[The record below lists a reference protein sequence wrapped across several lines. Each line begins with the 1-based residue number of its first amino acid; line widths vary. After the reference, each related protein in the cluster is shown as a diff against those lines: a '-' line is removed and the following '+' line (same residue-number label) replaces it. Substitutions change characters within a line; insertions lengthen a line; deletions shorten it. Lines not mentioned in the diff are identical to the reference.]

1 MSTSGV
7 SGSVVARGTRASRAD
22 DDVDDVRNL
31 APTLPRPI
39 YWTSLTHP
47 DIFKEYISAEGLA
60 PRSSNGVSIATEETR
75 EPFDKTYTNIKHITF
90 TNTNKLRVLS
100 DCPPTWI
107 NDHLFADNGLPTPFK
122 PNLVSIDSNLWLP
135 RSLNEI
141 GDHTFRT
148 LPNLADEKSAM
159 DWFNYIGNS
168 LGVIHGL
175 VSAIDP
181 TNQARTNIQP
191 GCADRAFD
199 CEGHNKPL
207 TKGLIQRKPD
217 IVLIDRALRYHIQ
230 AGIRLRWPLVQAL
243 VEITVKENQ
252 YPFLMQTLL
261 AKASNVFDSQ
271 LHRRY
276 ILGLAFFGKGPEMK
290 FFLTLIDRA
299 GAVSTKPCH
308 IRGFNAMTL
317 ARILYAFT
325 FGSDELLGMDTRVT
339 IDRFTGNPLSVL
351 IEEQHFKIITEI
363 HVSPFLFGR
372 GTRVYIV
379 KDKHGHFHILKDSWI
394 LSTHEGSEIEHIKKI
409 SSIAK
414 TVNLDDRARTLS
426 PRFVAGDNRVN
437 DTNEPR
443 GFLTAIGPAR
453 IRRRI
458 VTGPIGDPITS
469 YRSRLECLQALID
482 VVDREYFITFNHS
495 VIQLLNASELD
506 FLNDKCDLV
515 HGDISINN
523 IVIVRFLPSILAA
536 SNTSDVA
543 TMHLPSPTAGEQLA
557 DSLPSSLA
565 EPPITDTVDL
575 SFVNEGNCMMS
586 WEMVQPCTNIGFLH
600 SLGSGGSVIDFDY
613 SRPRNTLSATTSV
626 RPSQLFVLSF
636 IN

>member
-1 MSTSGV
+1 MPHLHPRSDPSSSSRSSHLSSSSGSASESFCLSTSYSDCDSQDHFAQPTPSAKPTLETNFKLISKADPTIYSFAWSQSDCNLENPQNLSSSNHRIVNAPVNCLIMSTSGV

-22 DDVDDVRNL
+22 NDADDIRHL

-47 DIFKEYISAEGLA
+47 KIFKEYISAEGLA
-60 PRSSNGVSIATEETR
+60 PHSSNGVSITTEETR

-90 TNTNKLRVLS
+90 TNTDKLRILS

-107 NDHLFADNGLPTPFK
+107 NDHLFADDGLPTPFK
-122 PNLVSIDSNLWLP
+122 PKLVSKDNNLWLP
-135 RSLNEI
+135 RALNEI

-148 LPNLADEKSAM
+148 LPNLADETLAM
-159 DWFNYIGNS
+159 DWFNYVGNS

-175 VSAIDP
+175 VSAINP
-181 TNQARTNIQP
+181 TDQARPNIQP

-217 IVLIDRALRYHIQ
+217 IVLIDRAFRYHVH

-252 YPFLMQTLL
+252 YHFLMQTLL

-325 FGSDELLGMDTRVT
+325 FGSNELLGMDTRVT
-339 IDRFTGNPLSVL
+339 IDCFTGNPLSVL
-351 IEEQHFKIITEI
+351 IDTQRFKIITEI
-363 HVSPFLFGR
+363 HASPFLFGR

-379 KDKHGHFHILKDSWI
+379 EDKHGHFHILKDSWI
-394 LSTHEGSEIEHIKKI
+394 LSTHEGSEIDHIKRI
-409 SSIAK
+409 SSMAK
-414 TVNLDDRARTLS
+414 TADLNDRIRTLC
-426 PRFVAGDNRVN
+426 PRFVAGDNHVN
-437 DTNEPR
+437 DTDEPR
-443 GFLTAIGPAR
+443 GFLKAINPAR

-469 YRSRLECLQALID
+469 YRSRVECLQALID
-482 VVDREYFITFNHS
+482 VVDREYFVFFNHI
-495 VIQLLNASELD
+495 VIQLLNAS
-506 FLNDKCDLV
+506 
-515 HGDISINN
+515 
-523 IVIVRFLPSILAA
+523 
-536 SNTSDVA
+536 
-543 TMHLPSPTAGEQLA
+543 
-557 DSLPSSLA
+557 
-565 EPPITDTVDL
+565 
-575 SFVNEGNCMMS
+575 
-586 WEMVQPCTNIGFLH
+586 
-600 SLGSGGSVIDFDY
+600 
-613 SRPRNTLSATTSV
+613 
-626 RPSQLFVLSF
+626 
-636 IN
+636 